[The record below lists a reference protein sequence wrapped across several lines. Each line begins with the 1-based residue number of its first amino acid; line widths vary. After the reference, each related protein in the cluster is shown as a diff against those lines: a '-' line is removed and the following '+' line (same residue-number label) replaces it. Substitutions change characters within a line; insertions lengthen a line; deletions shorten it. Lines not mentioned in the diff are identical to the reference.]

1 MSKEQE
7 SKLLKT
13 QACVLKVNICCD
25 GCQKKVKKLLQ
36 KIEGV
41 YNTTIDAEERK
52 VTVTGNVDPAV
63 LITKLRKAGKHARL
77 WSAKAG
83 NHHTL
88 TDQLELAKAQQQKE
102 YWKTQKKCQQPQQQA
117 KGFKDLKF
125 PNLKG
130 LKLPFRKGNRTV
142 KFDLPPKE
150 DVDDG
155 SEYSDHDYDEF
166 EDDDGLDDMDGFEED
181 VRGKVL
187 GKDTKGAAGGGGGGG
202 GRKGGVQAQNKA
214 MGGSN
219 VNGGGSHSQGGGGKN
234 VHGARD
240 SKHEGK
246 HNKGGNGNP
255 PQGGKKG
262 GGGGSNDGV
271 GGDGQLNMMGQM
283 AHIPAVR
290 RPSAG
295 GGMPGYFQGG
305 NVPPEMMMAGT
316 NPYHQQQQQR
326 MMMMMMLMNG
336 QDRAAFPPPVGYGY
350 GYGRPVYALPPP
362 PTQPQ
367 AEPYTMF
374 SDENP
379 NSCSVM

>member
-1 MSKEQE
+1 EISCF
-7 SKLLKT
+7 LLHL

-36 KIEGV
+36 KIDGV
-41 YNTTIDAEERK
+41 YTTTIDAEERK

-63 LITKLRKAGKHARL
+63 LITKLRKAGKHAWL

-88 TDQLELAKAQQQKE
+88 TDQLEHAKAQQQKE
-102 YWKTQKKCQQPQQQA
+102 DWKTQKKGQQPQQQA

-142 KFDLPPKE
+142 KLDLPPKE

-155 SEYSDHDYDEF
+155 SEYSDDDYDEF

-181 VRGKVL
+181 VRGKVM
-187 GKDTKGAAGGGGGGG
+187 GKDKKSAAGGGGGGG
-202 GRKGGVQAQNKA
+202 KGGVQAQNNA
-214 MGGSN
+214 VGGSN
-219 VNGGGSHSQGGGGKN
+219 VNGGGSHRQGGGGKN
-234 VHGARD
+234 GHGAPD
-240 SKHEGK
+240 SKHGGK
-246 HNKGGNGNP
+246 HKKGGNGNP

-271 GGDGQLNMMGQM
+271 GRVGQLNMMGQM
-283 AHIPAVR
+283 GHIPAVR

-295 GGMPGYFQGG
+295 GGTPGYFQGG
-305 NVPPEMMMAGT
+305 NVPPEMMMAGA
-316 NPYHQQQQQR
+316 NPYHHHQQQQQR
-326 MMMMMMLMNG
+326 MMMIMNG

-350 GYGRPVYALPPP
+350 GYGYGRPVYMLPPP
-362 PTQPQ
+362 PTHPQ
-367 AEPYTMF
+367 AEPYTLF

>member
-1 MSKEQE
+1 
-7 SKLLKT
+7 LLHL

-41 YNTTIDAEERK
+41 YTTTIDAEERK

-102 YWKTQKKCQQPQQQA
+102 YWKTQKKGQQPQQQA

-166 EDDDGLDDMDGFEED
+166 EDDDGLDAMDGFEED

-187 GKDTKGAAGGGGGGG
+187 GKYTKGAAGGGGGGG
-202 GRKGGVQAQNKA
+202 GGKGGVQAQNKA

-262 GGGGSNDGV
+262 GGGEALSYGMSLCSPNSGWRQTHITLPTADGV
-271 GGDGQLNMMGQM
+271 
-283 AHIPAVR
+283 
-290 RPSAG
+290 
-295 GGMPGYFQGG
+295 GMPGYFQGG

-316 NPYHQQQQQR
+316 NPYHQQQQR

-362 PTQPQ
+362 ATHPQ

-379 NSCSVM
+379 NGCSVM